1 MDEPIFDAMLKN
13 ALQEALEEDLRQME
27 DPPRLHLSLRHRW
40 RMRRML
46 ADPLALCKAPAGGGA
61 PTADS
66 PQTDAAPALG
76 AGRSDRGA
84 AGGYGCRVRHPGR

>member
-27 DPPRLHLSLRHRW
+27 NPPRLHLSLRHRW

-46 ADPLALCKAPAGGGA
+46 ADPWRYAGACGRRSPDGRQPADGCC
-61 PTADS
+61 P
-66 PQTDAAPALG
+66 G
-76 AGRSDRGA
+76 AG
-84 AGGYGCRVRHPGR
+84 CWPQ